1 MPKTIAI
8 ITAGGTGKRMKS
20 SIYKQFIELQGVP
33 ILAITIKQFEL
44 NPEIDGIIV
53 TSPGDA
59 MYQTAEEIV
68 DRFQF
73 KKVLKIV
80 EGGPERQFSVWN
92 ALKAV
97 PPSTEF
103 VLIHD
108 GVRPFVSREF
118 LDRLLECGYSYNACI
133 PALKPH
139 ETVKQIHNDI
149 VENTLD
155 RNSLILVQTP
165 QMFNFDMLF
174 TAFQEANLNEQH
186 FTDDAAV
193 LEQRKTIPIHWV
205 EGDPINIKITTPED
219 LAIAETIFEKYFKK
233 DFV

>member
-44 NPEIDGIIV
+44 NPGIDGIII

-97 PPSTEF
+97 PSSTEF

-108 GVRPFVSREF
+108 GVRPFISKE
-118 LDRLLECGYSYNACI
+118 
-133 PALKPH
+133 
-139 ETVKQIHNDI
+139 
-149 VENTLD
+149 
-155 RNSLILVQTP
+155 
-165 QMFNFDMLF
+165 
-174 TAFQEANLNEQH
+174 
-186 FTDDAAV
+186 
-193 LEQRKTIPIHWV
+193 
-205 EGDPINIKITTPED
+205 KITDRITPASKIDKE
-219 LAIAETIFEKYFKK
+219 ITFKLIK
-233 DFV
+233 QLCNQVEFQTQQKN